1 MKRLELEESVAIY
14 FHFVNFEDYPS
25 GIFIVNLER
34 TLLSFLKCV
43 ILVLELYFECWK
55 TFFFFQFQAKKKLL
69 QRQIHEMERS
79 VQNLISEG
87 LKNFSSRLVELD
99 LVVKTPIE
107 LLSKSTVLA
116 EQHQELE
123 NKMVRMEIEIY
134 NLEEKYKNMVRLVS
148 DVAPL

>member
-1 MKRLELEESVAIY
+1 MWSLYWNYI
-14 FHFVNFEDYPS
+14 
-25 GIFIVNLER
+25 
-34 TLLSFLKCV
+34 LSA
-43 ILVLELYFECWK
+43 EQR
-55 TFFFFQFQAKKKLL
+55 FFFFQFQAKKKLL